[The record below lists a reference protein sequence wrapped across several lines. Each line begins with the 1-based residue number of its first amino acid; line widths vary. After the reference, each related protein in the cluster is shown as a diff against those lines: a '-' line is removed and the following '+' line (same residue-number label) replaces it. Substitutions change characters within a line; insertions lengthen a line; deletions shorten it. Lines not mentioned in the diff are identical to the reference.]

1 MDEDERLLA
10 SEEGK
15 KLSSK
20 ERRQLRNKVSARAF
34 RSRRKEYIGQLEGE
48 LSAKGQEAD
57 DLRTENEALKAEN
70 TRLTDLTRMLLASPA
85 FSTFLNE
92 LSNNP
97 SAAALPSAPAS
108 APAPVQPSNTNQQV
122 RKDANPHR
130 QQQMQ
135 QPGDTHVGMTFM
147 PETTLDFSAF
157 EPVNA
162 WGPGMDFGFNA
173 QVFSVTELP
182 QGPTI
187 DAGILSGKTSNFLPT
202 YASDEAKDGAP
213 AIERMPE
220 PAVVSAVPV
229 ADVPVVEEAEFDES
243 DPAFALYM
251 DTPTAAPKPNTPTEP
266 EFQIFGGVQLEKAF
280 ARLDLVVDDENVDED
295 DTVSAAT
302 MARFE
307 AICSSLDAASAR
319 IEAVTRHL

>member
-1 MDEDERLLA
+1 
-10 SEEGK
+10 
-15 KLSSK
+15 
-20 ERRQLRNKVSARAF
+20 
-34 RSRRKEYIGQLEGE
+34 
-48 LSAKGQEAD
+48 
-57 DLRTENEALKAEN
+57 
-70 TRLTDLTRMLLASPA
+70 LTDLTRMLLASPA

-97 SAAALPSAPAS
+97 SAAALPPAPAS
-108 APAPVQPSNTNQQV
+108 APAQPSNTNQQV

-147 PETTLDFSAF
+147 PETTLDLSGL

-173 QVFSVTELP
+173 QVFSVTGLP

-202 YASDEAKDGAP
+202 FASDEVKDGAP

-220 PAVVSAVPV
+220 PEVVPEAVP
-229 ADVPVVEEAEFDES
+229 AAEAVEFDAS
-243 DPAFALYM
+243 DPVYALYV
-251 DTPTAAPKPNTPTEP
+251 DTPTAAPQPAAATEP
-266 EFQIFGGVQLEKAF
+266 EFRIFGGVRLEKAF

-295 DTVSAAT
+295 GTVSAAT